1 MTIHHHDSAYLEG
14 AILLNFQAE
23 GFDIH
28 GPITTRISYIVDVE
42 GKDIDPPR
50 AILYLYRQ
58 PQHYCPMDHLFDSH
72 N

>member
-1 MTIHHHDSAYLEG
+1 MAIHHHDPADLEG
-14 AILLNFQAE
+14 AILLYFQAE

-28 GPITTRISYIVDVE
+28 SSITTRIHDIVDVE
-42 GKDIDPPR
+42 GIDIAPPC
-50 AILYLYRQ
+50 AILYLYRH